1 MDSSILKTAGP
12 VSPTAMLFKCDM
24 LIIGAERSYEG
35 MMPATVIRQ
44 LWPHSFLVSPEVLL
58 LQSAGVHEAHPST
71 FTELRFGLA
80 HKKLLRPGRF
90 HRISCRTWKTLTLGQ
105 HSSDGIRTCNR
116 SISKLA
122 LQLTALLGRTR
133 IFSRIFHVFF
143 KNLTT

>member
-12 VSPTAMLFKCDM
+12 VSPTAMLFKCDV

-58 LQSAGVHEAHPST
+58 LQSAGVHVAHPST

-80 HKKLLRPGRF
+80 HKKLLRPESLAEHEKRLPYDNIVATGFELATVRSQNWRF
-90 HRISCRTWKTLTLGQ
+90 S
-105 HSSDGIRTCNR
+105 
-116 SISKLA
+116 
-122 LQLTALLGRTR
+122 
-133 IFSRIFHVFF
+133 
-143 KNLTT
+143 